1 MLLRVSGG
9 DVFIY
14 TVLPN
19 AAIYQYKSSSIPGK

>member
-19 AAIYQYKSSSIPGK
+19 AAINPFPAVLMYT